1 MSSCYNTLIN
11 QERPYVQANFWQK
24 INESTPIY
32 EKELKR
38 QQSINALKDEI
49 NIPEKR
55 QNELNDDNKNI
66 HNLYKILAFVIIIKN
81 QW

>member
-24 INESTPIY
+24 INEFTPIY

-55 QNELNDDNKNI
+55 QNELNDDDKNI

>member
-1 MSSCYNTLIN
+1 MSSCYNTLIH

-24 INESTPIY
+24 INESTSIY

-38 QQSINALKDEI
+38 QQSIDALKDEI
-49 NIPEKR
+49 NIPEKH
-55 QNELNDDNKNI
+55 QNELNDDDKNI
-66 HNLYKILAFVIIIKN
+66 HNLYKILAFVTIIKN